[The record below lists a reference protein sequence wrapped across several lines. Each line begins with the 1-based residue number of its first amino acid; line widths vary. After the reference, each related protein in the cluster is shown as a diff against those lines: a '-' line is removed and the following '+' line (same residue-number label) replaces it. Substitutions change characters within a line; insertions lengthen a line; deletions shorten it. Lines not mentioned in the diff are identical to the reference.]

1 MVRTGAQSYIKYGY
15 ESTYGGSATT
25 DKKFGLNDRL
35 SSWSLTHNRID
46 LPALNQVT
54 YESYAYGQQAGE
66 IGVDFV
72 LSNPWILGAF
82 FGAPS
87 TTGSSNPYTH
97 TYPHASNG
105 INKQPRSFQM
115 EVGFNAADT
124 SNSDVVRTLK
134 GCVAS
139 TLGISTS
146 IGATVDCSLSAS
158 YGKEDAPATTFGSAP
173 SEPTLNHGAFT
184 FAHAKLT
191 VGGNVLAQVQD
202 LNLSINQTTSLLYG
216 LNSNQAVDSYR
227 QVLDITGSFK
237 ASLLNKNLL
246 EDVLEQIEKGT
257 SGTFSETVGGS
268 PELEILFRKN
278 ANEEIKITG
287 TGLSPTSLS
296 IEGIAPNEPVF
307 ENIDWRVKSVTV
319 ACKNSQSAEE

>member
-184 FAHAKLT
+184 FAHAQLT
-191 VGGNVLAQVQD
+191 YGGSVLAQVQD

-216 LNSNQAVDSYR
+216 LNSQQAVDSYR
-227 QVLDITGSFK
+227 QILDITGSFK
-237 ASLLNKNLL
+237 ASLLNKNIL
-246 EDVLEQIEKGT
+246 EDVLEQALKGT

-296 IEGIAPNEPVF
+296 VEGIAPNEPVF

-319 ACKNSQSAEE
+319 ACKNSQTAEE

>member
-227 QVLDITGSFK
+227 QVLNITEAFK
-237 ASLLNKNLL
+237 AALLNKNVL

-257 SGTFSETVGGS
+257 SGT
-268 PELEILFRKN
+268 L
-278 ANEEIKITG
+278 
-287 TGLSPTSLS
+287 
-296 IEGIAPNEPVF
+296 
-307 ENIDWRVKSVTV
+307 
-319 ACKNSQSAEE
+319 

>member
-184 FAHAKLT
+184 FAHAQLT
-191 VGGNVLAQVQD
+191 YGGSVLAQVQD

-216 LNSNQAVDSYR
+216 LNSQQAVDSYR
-227 QVLDITGSFK
+227 QILDITGSFK
-237 ASLLNKNLL
+237 ASLLNKNIL
-246 EDVLEQIEKGT
+246 EDVLEQAMKGT

-296 IEGIAPNEPVF
+296 VEGIAPNEPVF

-319 ACKNSQSAEE
+319 ACKNSQTAEE

>member
-15 ESTYGGSATT
+15 EGTYGGSATC
-25 DKKFGLNDRL
+25 DKKFGLKDAL

-66 IGVDFV
+66 ISVDFA

-115 EVGFNAADT
+115 EVGFNAGD
-124 SNSDVVRTLK
+124 SSGSDIVRTLK

-146 IGATVDCSLSAS
+146 IGQTVDCSLSAS
-158 YGKEDAPATTFGSAP
+158 YGKEDAPATTFGTAP

-184 FAHAKLT
+184 FAHAQLKY
-191 VGGNVLAQVQD
+191 GGSVLAQVQD
-202 LNLSINQTTSLLYG
+202 LNLQLNQTPALLYG

-227 QVLDITGSFK
+227 QIFDITGSFK
-237 ASLLNKNLL
+237 ASLLNKTIL
-246 EDVLEQIEKGT
+246 EDVLEQVSKGT

-268 PELEILFRKN
+268 PELEILFSKS
-278 ANEEIKITG
+278 ANEQIKITG

-296 IEGIAPNEPVF
+296 IDGIQPNEPVF
-307 ENIDWRVKSVTV
+307 ENIDWRIKSLTI
-319 ACKNSQSAEE
+319 ACKNNQAAEE

>member
-1 MVRTGAQSYIKYGY
+1 MVRTGAQSYVKYGY
-15 ESTYGGSATT
+15 EGTYAGSATC
-25 DKKFGLNDRL
+25 DKKFGLKDAL

-66 IGVDFV
+66 ISIDFV
-72 LSNPWILGAF
+72 LSNPWVLGAF

-105 INKQPRSFQM
+105 INKQPRSFQV
-115 EVGFNAADT
+115 EVGFNAGDT

-146 IGATVDCSLSAS
+146 IGSTVDCSLSAS

-173 SEPTLNHGAFT
+173 TEPTLDHKAFT
-184 FAHAKLT
+184 FAHAQLKY
-191 VGGNVLAQVQD
+191 GGSVLAQVQD
-202 LNLSINQTTSLLYG
+202 LNISINQTPALLYG
-216 LNSNQAVDSYR
+216 LNSVQAVDSYR
-227 QVLDITGSFK
+227 QIFDITGSFK
-237 ASLLNKNLL
+237 ASLLNKTIL
-246 EDVLEQIEKGT
+246 EDVLEQVSKGT

-268 PELEILFRKN
+268 PELEILFQKS
-278 ANEEIKITG
+278 ASEYIKLTG
-287 TGLSPTSLS
+287 VGLSPSSLS
-296 IEGIAPNEPVF
+296 IDGIQPNEPVF
-307 ENIDWRVKSVTV
+307 ENIDWRIKSLTV
-319 ACKNSQSAEE
+319 ECKNNQAAEE